1 MVCRPLFREF
11 SLFYP
16 PTVLQGINPKIRYTM
31 QPLTGSS
38 KLYHITQDGI
48 VIAKTDRL
56 RAFDRHILEVTV
68 VIVT

>member
-1 MVCRPLFREF
+1 
-11 SLFYP
+11 
-16 PTVLQGINPKIRYTM
+16 M

-56 RAFDRHILEVTV
+56 RAFDRHILEVTFIIYTFQQMFIGLTRLLL
-68 VIVT
+68 IVLILISFQTGYCNR

>member
-1 MVCRPLFREF
+1 
-11 SLFYP
+11 
-16 PTVLQGINPKIRYTM
+16 M

-56 RAFDRHILEVTV
+56 RAFDRHILEVTIMIYTNQQTFIGLTRLLL
-68 VIVT
+68 IVLILISFQTGYCNR

>member
-1 MVCRPLFREF
+1 
-11 SLFYP
+11 
-16 PTVLQGINPKIRYTM
+16 M

-48 VIAKTDRL
+48 VIAKTDQL

-68 VIVT
+68 WDLMTYLFHIQSSMNLN